1 MASGLIAAAVSSA
14 ELPNKDKKIIIP
26 DHKLFIIPCES
37 AQEADFI
44 SGCMN
49 SDAANFIVA
58 SYAVGTGVSTHIL
71 ERVPI
76 PRFDSKNE
84 LHRNIAS
91 KAASF
96 RKGGITPQRS
106 SEAYKDLSACVSLVL
121 GLEEKMHIALS
132 RELAALG
139 FS

>member
-1 MASGLIAAAVSSA
+1 MAIGLIAAAVSSA
-14 ELPNKDKKIIIP
+14 ELPNKDKRLVIP

-44 SGCMN
+44 SGFMN

-58 SYAVGTGVSTHIL
+58 SYAVATGVSTHIL
-71 ERVPI
+71 ERIPI
-76 PRFDSKNE
+76 PRFDPKDE
-84 LHRNIAS
+84 LHKKIAS
-91 KAASF
+91 KSASF
-96 RKGGITPQRS
+96 RKGCTTPQRS
-106 SEAYKDLSACVSLVL
+106 SKGYKDLSTCVSSVL
-121 GLEEKMHIALS
+121 GLEEKLHMTLS